1 MKQLGLIVSLLIAV
15 LVISASENHT
25 QEPKK
30 QVQTPSEKH
39 LIKPLG
45 HKKQREFDE
54 YDSEMQLAI
63 IFSSVMQVTEKFDYG
78 IGNPE
83 YFVRRTMTKEESE
96 SAKKSLETVK
106 LEKDELNKQNK
117 EAVALLEKSRLSEK
131 SRKENEKLI
140 QKREDFFDITDQ
152 MIALIN
158 NVTPKNARKTRKQ
171 LDQLKKQ
178 YTQNSIDTRN
188 LMDKIADKQGV
199 DDTSFRKHLDHLLR
213 TNGGRQTMLT
223 DIY

>member
-15 LVISASENHT
+15 LVISASENNT

-30 QVQTPSEKH
+30 QVQTPTEKH
-39 LIKPLG
+39 LIIPLG

-106 LEKDELNKQNK
+106 LEKDELHKQNK

-158 NVTPKNARKTRKQ
+158 NVTPKKRPENEKT
-171 LDQLKKQ
+171 
-178 YTQNSIDTRN
+178 
-188 LMDKIADKQGV
+188 A
-199 DDTSFRKHLDHLLR
+199 
-213 TNGGRQTMLT
+213 
-223 DIY
+223 